1 MKRKLEDVPFGGN
14 RPKCPF
20 WRQDGLFDNEIPLSD
35 KERINRESI
44 EGTIRE
50 IENEGDAEELEGRIY
65 AKLKVRK
72 LKVGKIAYPEY
83 GKILKISRNQFFLTR
98 NPNFPKY

>member
-20 WRQDGLFDNEIPLSD
+20 CRQGGLFDHEIPLSD

-44 EGTIRE
+44 EGTIKE
-50 IENEGDAEELEGRIY
+50 IEKEGDAEELEGRIY

-72 LKVGKIAYPEY
+72 LTVVKMAYPGY
-83 GKILKISRNQFFLTR
+83 AKILKISRNYV
-98 NPNFPKY
+98 KI